1 MRLNTAALSAALF
14 LSGAWLAQPPAL
26 DAQGW
31 NDARA
36 RALVELATERR
47 ARQLA
52 DTALSDYRATARG
65 FLTFLAQF
73 GEGFTEPPQVVKADE
88 LAVEVYWLAP
98 NLSKQRLVGQRDTTL
113 LPTDIGYYRDRY
125 GIVQNNFPNV
135 IRMGDGNDVRDV
147 PHPLSA
153 TGLEVYDFAIR
164 DSLGIRLPDRSVRV
178 YEVQFRPRDQRLP
191 RSIGAVYIDPESGE
205 VVRMAFSFTRA
216 AYIDQRNEDVSVVLE
231 NSLVHGRFWLP
242 YRQEVEV
249 RRTGTWLDYPAR
261 GIIRGKWEIC
271 CYEINVGMDPTLF
284 RGPEI
289 VQAPA
294 AEMRAYQWEGRILDR
309 LPEDV
314 RAVSA
319 EEVARVQSQ
328 VQEIVG
334 QRALARA
341 SGASL
346 SARRISDFMRF
357 NRVEGLALGAGG
369 TLRAGAHAVVTV
381 AGRYGIDDHRLKGRA
396 QLALNAEALP
406 PIRLVAEHDFRDA
419 GDLQER
425 SLLVNSL
432 AAQEFGSDF
441 TQPYSVTSL
450 RLESDL
456 GRAAGG
462 DWRATVGFER
472 HEPLTVNAAP
482 ASGTFSAVVPAWSAD
497 VTRFTL
503 AAQRVSAEGP
513 WGSVVR
519 LGGELRGGVLWGRG
533 SGTEAELSAWRPSF
547 GRIAATA
554 RLERPVGAQRLVL
567 ESLAAAAI
575 GDPAVPPQEMVFL
588 GGTRSA
594 PGYDF
599 HELVGDAGIAQRVE
613 LQLPVRFVS
622 IPLGRY
628 GRSPASATLAPF
640 VHGAYVG
647 RAASFTER
655 RDGVY
660 PSAGLGLELFF
671 NLIRFDVA
679 RGLRH
684 GRWTFS
690 VDVARS
696 FWGIL

>member
-1 MRLNTAALSAALF
+1 MRLDIAALSAALF
-14 LSGAWLAQPPAL
+14 LFGASLALPPRLA
-26 DAQGW
+26 AQGW

-36 RALVELATERR
+36 RALVEHATERR
-47 ARQLA
+47 ALQLA

-98 NLSKQRLVGQRDTTL
+98 SLSKQRLVGQRDTTL

-153 TGLEVYDFAIR
+153 AGLEVYDFAIR
-164 DSLGIRLPDRSVRV
+164 DSLGIRLPDRLVRV

-191 RSIGAVYIDPESGE
+191 RSVGAVYIDPEGGE

-271 CYEINVGMDPTLF
+271 CYEINVGLDPTFF

-294 AEMRAYQWEGRILDR
+294 AEMRAHQWEGRVLDR
-309 LPEDV
+309 LPEDA

-319 EEVARVQSQ
+319 EEVARVQAQ
-328 VQEIVG
+328 VQELVG
-334 QRALARA
+334 QQALARA

-346 SARRISDFMRF
+346 SARRISDFARF
-357 NRVEGLALGAGG
+357 NRVEGLAVGAGG
-369 TLRAGAHAVVTV
+369 TVRVGAHAAVTV
-381 AGRYGIDDHRLKGRA
+381 AGRYGLDDHRLKGRV
-396 QLALNAEALP
+396 QLALGAEGLP
-406 PIRLVAEHDFRDA
+406 PVRLVAEHDFRNA
-419 GDLQER
+419 GDVQER

-432 AAQEFGSDF
+432 AAQELGSDY
-441 TQPYSVTSL
+441 TQPYGVTSL
-450 RLESDL
+450 RLESEL
-456 GRAAGG
+456 GRAVGG
-462 DWRATVGFER
+462 DWRGTVAFER
-472 HEPLTVNAAP
+472 HAPLTVNAAP
-482 ASGTFSAVVPAWSAD
+482 ASGTFGNVVPAWSAD
-497 VTRFTL
+497 V
-503 AAQRVSAEGP
+503 ARVSVGARRVSVTGP
-513 WGSVVR
+513 WGSALR
-519 LGGELRGGVLWGRG
+519 LGGELSGGVLWERE
-533 SGTEAELSAWRPSF
+533 TELPTSQAMF

-554 RLERPVGAQRLVL
+554 RIERPVGVQRLVL
-567 ESLAAAAI
+567 ETLAAVAI
-575 GDPAVPPQEMVFL
+575 GDPAVPPQEMVFF

-599 HELVGDAGIAQRVE
+599 HDLVGEGGITQRLE
-613 LQLPVRFVS
+613 LQLPVPFVS

-640 VHGAYVG
+640 VQGAYIG
-647 RAASFTER
+647 RSASFTDR
-655 RDGVY
+655 RDGLY
-660 PSAGLGLELFF
+660 PSAGLGLEVFF

-679 RGLRH
+679 RGMRD

>member
-1 MRLNTAALSAALF
+1 MVMKLNTAALLAALF
-14 LSGAWLAQPPAL
+14 LSGADLTLPPHLA
-26 DAQGW
+26 AQGW
-31 NDARA
+31 NDGRA

-153 TGLEVYDFAIR
+153 AGLDVYDFAIR

-191 RSIGAVYIDPESGE
+191 RAIGAVYIDPEGGE

-249 RRTGTWLDYPAR
+249 RRTGSWLDYPAR

-271 CYEINVGMDPTLF
+271 CYEINVGTDLSLF

-294 AEMRAYQWEGRILDR
+294 EEMRAHQWQGRVLDR

-319 EEVARVQSQ
+319 EDVARVQAQ
-328 VQEIVG
+328 VQKLVG
-334 QRALARA
+334 QHALARA

-346 SARRISDFMRF
+346 SARRISDFARF
-357 NRVEGLALGAGG
+357 NRVEGLAVGAGG
-369 TLRAGAHAVVTV
+369 TVRAGPRAAVTV
-381 AGRYGIDDHRLKGRA
+381 AGRYGVDDHRVKGRA
-396 QLALNAEALP
+396 QLALGVERLP
-406 PIRLVAEHDFRDA
+406 PIRLVVEHDFRDA
-419 GDLQER
+419 GDVQER

-432 AAQEFGSDF
+432 AAQEFGSDY
-441 TQPYSVTSL
+441 TQPYGVTSL
-450 RLESDL
+450 RFESEL

-462 DWRATVGFER
+462 NWRATAGFER
-472 HEPLTVNAAP
+472 HSPLAVNAAP
-482 ASGTFSAVVPAWSAD
+482 ASGTYRGVVPAWSAD
-497 VTRFTL
+497 VARFTL
-503 AAQRVSAEGP
+503 GAQRAAAEGP
-513 WGSVVR
+513 WGSALR
-519 LGGELRGGVLWGRG
+519 LGGELRGGVLWGRE
-533 SGTEAELSAWRPSF
+533 TELSASRPAF
-547 GRIAATA
+547 GRISVTA
-554 RLERPVGAQRLVL
+554 RLERPVGPQRLVL
-567 ESLAAAAI
+567 ETFAAVAI

-588 GGTRSA
+588 GGVRSA

-599 HELVGDAGIAQRVE
+599 HDLVGEGGIAQRVE
-613 LQLPVRFVS
+613 LQLPVPFVS

-628 GRSPASATLAPF
+628 GRSPSAATLAPF
-640 VHGAYVG
+640 VHGAYIG
-647 RAASFTER
+647 RSASFSER
-655 RDGVY
+655 RDGIY
-660 PSAGLGLELFF
+660 PSAGLGLEVFF

-679 RGLRH
+679 RGMRD

-696 FWGIL
+696 FWSIL

>member
-1 MRLNTAALSAALF
+1 MRLNAAALLAALF
-14 LSGAWLAQPPAL
+14 LSGAGLSLPPSAL
-26 DAQGW
+26 AQGW

-52 DTALSDYRATARG
+52 DTALSDYRAMARG

-88 LAVEVYWLAP
+88 LAVEVYWLSP
-98 NLSKQRLVGQRDTTL
+98 NRSKQRLVGQRDTTL

-147 PHPLSA
+147 PHPLSS

-191 RSIGAVYIDPESGE
+191 RAIGAVYIDPGGGE

-271 CYEINVGMDPTLF
+271 CYEINAGLLPTF
-284 RGPEI
+284 FQGPEI
-289 VQAPA
+289 VQAPPDVMLA
-294 AEMRAYQWEGRILDR
+294 HQWEGRVLDQ

-319 EEVARVQSQ
+319 EEVARVQAQ
-328 VQEIVG
+328 VQELVG
-334 QRALARA
+334 QRALAR
-341 SGASL
+341 STGASL
-346 SARRISDFMRF
+346 SARRISDFARF

-369 TLRAGAHAVVTV
+369 MVRAGAHAAVTL
-381 AGRYGIDDHRLKGRA
+381 AGRYGLDDHRLKGRA
-396 QLALNAEALP
+396 QLTLDADGFP
-406 PIRLVAEHDFRDA
+406 PLRLVAEHDFRNA
-419 GDLQER
+419 GDVQER

-432 AAQEFGSDF
+432 AAQELGSDH
-441 TQPYSVTSL
+441 TQPYGVTSL
-450 RLESDL
+450 RVEAEL

-462 DWRATVGFER
+462 DWRVTAGFER
-472 HEPLTVNAAP
+472 HEPLAVNAAP
-482 ASGTFSAVVPAWSAD
+482 ASGTFSGVVPAWSAD
-497 VTRFTL
+497 VARFTL
-503 AAQRVSAEGP
+503 AGQQASVVGP
-513 WGSVVR
+513 WGSSLR
-519 LGGELRGGVLWGRG
+519 LGAELRGGVLWLRD
-533 SGTEAELSAWRPSF
+533 AESPESRLVF
-547 GRIAATA
+547 GRVAARA
-554 RLERPVGAQRLVL
+554 RVERPLGGQRLVL
-567 ESLAAAAI
+567 ETVAAVAI
-575 GDPAVPPQEMVFL
+575 ADPAVPPQEMVFL

-599 HELVGDAGIAQRVE
+599 HELAGEVGIAQRVE
-613 LQLPVRFVS
+613 LQLPVPFVS

-640 VHGAYVG
+640 VHGAYIG
-647 RAASFTER
+647 RSAPFTELG
-655 RDGVY
+655 DGVY

-679 RGLRH
+679 RGLRD